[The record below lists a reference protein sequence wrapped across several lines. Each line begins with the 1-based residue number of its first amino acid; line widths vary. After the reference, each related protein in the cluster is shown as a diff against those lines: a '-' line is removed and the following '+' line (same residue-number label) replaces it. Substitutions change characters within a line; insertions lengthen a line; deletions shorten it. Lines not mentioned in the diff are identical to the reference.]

1 MNKSFYASA
10 LLAGSIL
17 QAPAHGYDVLISVTG
32 SIIGNTCDVATDAKT
47 LSVPLG
53 TIGSGQFRTAG
64 GMGNVKSWFTLSLQ
78 NCGPTFTGAKVRF
91 TGTPDPAN
99 AQWLKTATG
108 GASGVALA
116 LFDSDDQLVPL
127 NTQTKFYG
135 QAGASEVEMKF
146 YARMIATQ
154 SSVGTGDV
162 SATATW
168 LVEYQ

>member
-1 MNKSFYASA
+1 MNKRFGALA
-10 LLAGSIL
+10 LLAGSVL

-32 SIIGNTCDVATDAKT
+32 SIIGNTCDVAADAKT

-53 TIGSGQFRTAG
+53 TIGSGQFRTVG

-78 NCGPTFTGAKVRF
+78 NCGPTFTGAKIRF
-91 TGTPDPAN
+91 TGTPDPTN
-99 AQWLKTATG
+99 TQWLKTAAG
-108 GASGVALA
+108 SASGVALA
-116 LFDSDDQLVPL
+116 LFDADDHPVPL

-135 QAGASEVEMKF
+135 QAGASEVEMNF

-154 SSVGTGDV
+154 SPVGVGDV

>member
-1 MNKSFYASA
+1 MNKPFCAIA

-32 SIIGNTCDVATDAKT
+32 SIIGNTCDVAAETKT
-47 LSVPLG
+47 LTVPLG
-53 TIGSGQFRTAG
+53 TIGSGQFRSVG
-64 GMGNVKSWFTLSLQ
+64 GMGNVKSWFTLKLQ

-91 TGTPDPAN
+91 IGTPDPAN
-99 AQWLKTATG
+99 PQWLKTASG
-108 GASGVALA
+108 SASGVALA
-116 LFDSDDQLVPL
+116 LFDADDRLVPL

-135 QAGASEVEMKF
+135 QAGNSEVEMKF
-146 YARMIATQ
+146 YARTIATQ
-154 SSVGTGDV
+154 SSVGVGDV